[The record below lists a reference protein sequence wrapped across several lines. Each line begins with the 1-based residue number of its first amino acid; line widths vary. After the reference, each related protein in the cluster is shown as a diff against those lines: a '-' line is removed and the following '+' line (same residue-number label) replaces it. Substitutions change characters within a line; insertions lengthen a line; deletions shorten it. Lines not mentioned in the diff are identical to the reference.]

1 MASEEA
7 VLQIQHK
14 YLLLQ
19 VRARELGPVLAT
31 RQCGECQYQDKA
43 RHGCSGQ
50 LSRAQAWKSNGDE
63 GATPGCGKRQQ
74 AQLPWQKSGEA
85 GERRR
90 SFGSNPTPPVKNFL
104 SESAP
109 ARTPDRKK
117 STGSTV
123 GNNQRTTRRWATE
136 DSRRGSRSQG
146 RRQAR
151 SRNGAEETVQFP
163 AHETRANG

>member
-50 LSRAQAWKSNGDE
+50 QSRAQAWKSNGDE

-74 AQLPWQKSGEA
+74 AQLPGQKIRG
-85 GERRR
+85 RWRTTKKLR
-90 SFGSNPTPPVKNFL
+90 VNPHPSRENFL

-123 GNNQRTTRRWATE
+123 GNNRRTTGWWATE
-136 DSRRGSRSQG
+136 NSRRGSRSQG